1 MKSTMRAYP
10 LLLVTTAAAVLVA
23 CGSSDSGTSGAN
35 SGTSGTASGSS
46 GGTGGTGTSSGGT
59 GSGATGGGTGGT
71 GSSGAT
77 GGTGSGASGGGTG
90 ATGNAGTTGSSGA
103 TTGGTGTSGGTG
115 TTGTTGTSGTTG
127 TTGTTGTSGTT
138 GTTGTTGT
146 SGTTSGTSGTASGT
160 SGTSVVD
167 AGPEQWLGTWFASP
181 YVTPSTNN
189 PPSPLS
195 NSVLRQVVHI
205 SIGGSTFR
213 FQFSNLVGT
222 SSVTIN
228 AAHVAIC
235 GATGASVDST
245 IDTSTDKALAFSGM
259 PNVTIAAGQEVWSD
273 PIAFTVPAM
282 GNVSITTAFGTVPTT
297 NLTGHAG
304 SRTTSYQQTNSTT
317 VNAASMTSAQTV
329 VSWYIISGAEVM
341 APATDKAV
349 VAIGDSLT
357 DGRGTNNDQNDR
369 WTDDLEVLLQ
379 ANAPTANVAMLNAGI
394 GGSDVIG
401 TTGIAAEAR
410 YTHDV
415 LNQAGVRY
423 VIVFDGVNDIGG
435 GASASSLESAYT
447 SLITQAHAK
456 HLLIYGATI
465 TPFGAYTQYYS
476 TATEAVREAVNTW
489 IKGSSSGYDGY
500 FDFDAAV
507 TDNGSPPS
515 LQTKYDTWAQ
525 TDGLHLNVL
534 GYQQLAN
541 AVTPLTDFTK

>member
-1 MKSTMRAYP
+1 
-10 LLLVTTAAAVLVA
+10 
-23 CGSSDSGTSGAN
+23 
-35 SGTSGTASGSS
+35 
-46 GGTGGTGTSSGGT
+46 
-59 GSGATGGGTGGT
+59 
-71 GSSGAT
+71 
-77 GGTGSGASGGGTG
+77 GGTG

-115 TTGTTGTSGTTG
+115 TTGSTGTSGTTG
-127 TTGTTGTSGTT
+127 TTGTSGA
-138 GTTGTTGT
+138 TGT
-146 SGTTSGTSGTASGT
+146 SGTTSGTSGTTSGT
-160 SGTSVVD
+160 SGTPAVD

-181 YVTPSTNN
+181 YVTPSGNN
-189 PPSPLS
+189 PPAPLS
-195 NSVLRQVVHI
+195 GSVLRQVVHI

-222 SSVTIN
+222 SPVTIN

-235 GATGASVDST
+235 TATPAVDST

-259 PNVTIAAGQEVWSD
+259 ASVTIPAGMEVWSD
-273 PIAFTVPAM
+273 PVAFTVPAM
-282 GNVSITTAFGTVPTT
+282 GNVSITTAFGTVPTS

-304 SRTTSYQQTNSTT
+304 SRTTSYQQTSSTNVT
-317 VNAASMTSAQTV
+317 AASMTSAQTV

-341 APATDKAV
+341 APPTDDAIV
-349 VAIGDSLT
+349 VIGDSLT
-357 DGRGTNNDQNDR
+357 DGRGTDNDKNNR
-369 WTDDLEVLLQ
+369 WTDDLEVRLQ

-415 LNQAGVRY
+415 LDQAGVRY

-465 TPFGAYTQYYS
+465 TPFGGYAMYYS

-507 TDNGSPPS
+507 TNNGNPPS
-515 LQTKYDTWAQ
+515 LQAQYDTWAQ
-525 TDGLHLNVL
+525 TDGLHLNPV